1 MTLAN
6 FSNVGGLYTV
16 LMEREH
22 VWWSRDMTV
31 SQDAAIFVGGDQ
43 FNNMKWVGKFSEN
56 GI

>member
-31 SQDAAIFVGGDQ
+31 SQNAAIFVGGDQ